1 MDKNNVIATV
11 EIIVMNKDVNNLIFD
26 LAIDCRLNL
35 KLFFAD
41 NNPCFLSLVSLLLL
55 SLEIAESV
63 LFKPSLFVIL
73 QICFLTFFDL

>member
-26 LAIDCRLNL
+26 FAIDCRLNL
-35 KLFFAD
+35 KLFFID

-73 QICFLTFFDL
+73 

>member
-26 LAIDCRLNL
+26 FAIDCRLNL
-35 KLFFAD
+35 KLFFID
-41 NNPCFLSLVSLLLL
+41 NNPWFLSLVSLLLL

-73 QICFLTFFDL
+73 